1 MTVGTLAGTLTG
13 TLTGRTLSGLRHS
26 MGDSLVGLVA
36 GSDAH
41 AQRERIHDRPGPRW
55 FEQGRP
61 IRQVHADASMF
72 VGGLSALLLQS
83 LHPLAMAAVEGHS
96 GYRGDPWGRLQRT
109 SAFLAMTTFGVD
121 DDAEA
126 AVARVRA
133 VHGHV
138 SGISPDG
145 RRYRASDPH
154 LLSWVHAAEVTSFL
168 NAHQRYG
175 ARPLNRRGCDAYVA
189 DTAVVAGRL
198 GVLDPP
204 LTQDAL
210 QAQLRA
216 FRPEIRSTGQS
227 RAAARF
233 LLLHPPVPWALR
245 PAYAVL
251 SAAAVELMP
260 RWARAPLGLPYLPVV
275 EPTVVRAAGQV
286 LTAGIRYVLTG

>member
-1 MTVGTLAGTLTG
+1 MTVATLA
-13 TLTGRTLSGLRHS
+13 GRTLSGLRHS
-26 MGDSLVGLVA
+26 MGETLVGLVA
-36 GSDAH
+36 GRDADAQH
-41 AQRERIHDRPGPRW
+41 ARIHHPPGPRW

-109 SAFLAMTTFGVD
+109 SQFLAVTTFGAD
-121 DDAEA
+121 EDAEA

-133 VHGHV
+133 VHAHV

-154 LLSWVHAAEVTSFL
+154 LLSWVHAAEVSTFL

-175 ARPLNRRGCDAYVA
+175 AHPLNRLGCDAYVA
-189 DTAVVAGRL
+189 DTAVVGRLL

-204 LTQDAL
+204 LDQGAL
-210 QAQLRA
+210 QAQLEA

-233 LLLHPPVPWALR
+233 LLLNPPVPWPLR

-260 RWARAPLGLPYLPVV
+260 RWARGPLGLPYLPVV

>member
-1 MTVGTLAGTLTG
+1 MTVATLA
-13 TLTGRTLSGLRHS
+13 GRTLSGLRHS
-26 MGDSLVGLVA
+26 MGESLVGLVA

-41 AQRERIHDRPGPRW
+41 AQRDRIHLRPGPRW
-55 FEQGRP
+55 FEPGRP

-109 SAFLAMTTFGVD
+109 SAFLAVTTFGVD
-121 DDAEA
+121 EDAEA

-133 VHGHV
+133 VHAHV

-154 LLSWVHAAEVTSFL
+154 LLSWVHLAEVSTFL

-175 ARPLNRRGCDAYVA
+175 AHPLNQLGCDAYVA
-189 DTAVVAGRL
+189 DTAVVARRL

-204 LTQDAL
+204 LHEDAL
-210 QAQLRA
+210 HAQLEA

-233 LLLHPPVPWALR
+233 LLLNPPVPWVMR

-275 EPTVVRAAGQV
+275 EPTVVRAAGQA

>member
-1 MTVGTLAGTLTG
+1 MTVTTLA
-13 TLTGRTLSGLRHS
+13 GRTLSGLRHS
-26 MGDSLVGLVA
+26 IGETLVGLVA

-41 AQRERIHDRPGPRW
+41 AQRDRIHLRPGPRW

-109 SAFLAMTTFGVD
+109 STFLAVTTFGVD
-121 DDAEA
+121 EDAEA

-133 VHGHV
+133 VHAHV

-154 LLSWVHAAEVTSFL
+154 LLSWVHVAEVSTFL
-168 NAHQRYG
+168 TAHQRYG
-175 ARPLNRRGCDAYVA
+175 AHPLNRLGRDAYVA
-189 DTAVVAGRL
+189 DTAVVGRRL

-204 LTQDAL
+204 LDEAAL
-210 QAQLRA
+210 QAQLEA

-233 LLLHPPVPWALR
+233 LLLNPPVPWALR

-260 RWARAPLGLPYLPVV
+260 RWARSALRLPYLPVV
-275 EPTVVRAAGQV
+275 EPTVVRAAGQA